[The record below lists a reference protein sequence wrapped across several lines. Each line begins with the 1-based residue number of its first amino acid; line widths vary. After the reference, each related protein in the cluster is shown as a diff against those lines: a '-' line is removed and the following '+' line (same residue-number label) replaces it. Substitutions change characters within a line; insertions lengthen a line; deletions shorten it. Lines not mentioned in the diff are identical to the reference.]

1 MLEVVVSG
9 LVTGWAIAIPIGA
22 VAALLVTLT
31 ARTSWR
37 VGAAAGLGIATVD
50 GVYAAAA
57 VVSGAALAALLE
69 PIATE
74 LRIGSGLVL
83 LALAALMAVHAW
95 TRRAGGPGGSRARDE
110 RVVRASSAYLLFVG
124 ITALNPATV
133 VYFAAIVL
141 GNQDLVDGPVEGVV
155 FVAIA
160 YHFASHGQPI
170 EAAVAVMTLRGSPF
184 DTWAGPVS
192 IAAGGEYRE
201 LSVKT
206 TSDPISTAQA
216 FFGGGTIPYK
226 GKVTVKEA
234 IPRGKVKKGQ
244 VMTAVVVR
252 TRHGVRRADGS
263 IIRFDGNAA
272 VLLNNKQEPIGTR
285 IFGPVTRELRS
296 EKFMK
301 IVSLAPEVL

>member
-69 PIATE
+69 PVATE
-74 LRIGSGLVL
+74 LRIGSGVVL

-95 TRRAGGPGGSRARDE
+95 TRRAAPVRDE

-155 FVAIA
+155 FVAA
-160 YHFASHGQPI
+160 AFAASASWQVSL
-170 EAAVAVMTLRGSPF
+170 AALGS
-184 DTWAGPVS
+184 GLGRV
-192 IAAGGEYRE
+192 
-201 LSVKT
+201 
-206 TSDPISTAQA
+206 
-216 FFGGGTIPYK
+216 
-226 GKVTVKEA
+226 VTG
-234 IPRGKVKKGQ
+234 PRGRLVTGL
-244 VMTAVVVR
+244 VAAVVVA
-252 TRHGVRRADGS
+252 GL
-263 IIRFDGNAA
+263 AA
-272 VLLNNKQEPIGTR
+272 HTMVG
-285 IFGPVTRELRS
+285 
-296 EKFMK
+296 
-301 IVSLAPEVL
+301 